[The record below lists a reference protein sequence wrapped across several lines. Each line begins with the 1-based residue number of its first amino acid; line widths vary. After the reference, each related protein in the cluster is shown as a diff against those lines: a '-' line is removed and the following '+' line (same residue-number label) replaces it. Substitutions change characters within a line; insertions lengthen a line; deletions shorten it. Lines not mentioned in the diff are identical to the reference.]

1 MINNEWINRQ
11 SSLGYKGGTR
21 YILLKVSWLTR
32 YCPCIWLQYRNLSNG
47 SSLWEPD
54 TARYRHESS
63 VSCFRTGSLPGRVQ
77 FAQCLHNNRTM
88 LTGSQDKKCGSSEAL
103 LRGLSFLI
111 YTHHIKSSHTMT
123 TCKLPSL
130 YNPSTS

>member
-1 MINNEWINRQ
+1 MDPACENQTRQ
-11 SSLGYKGGTR
+11 
-21 YILLKVSWLTR
+21 
-32 YCPCIWLQYRNLSNG
+32 
-47 SSLWEPD
+47 D
-54 TARYRHESS
+54 TDM
-63 VSCFRTGSLPGRVQ
+63 SLPCPVLEQGPYLAVSS
-77 FAQCLHNNRTM
+77 LHNNRTM

-103 LRGLSFLI
+103 LRALSFLI